1 MKDDAKKIVGV
12 IGLILAIVGC
22 FLPFASV
29 SFIGTINVNYLQGD
43 GKIILILLIIGALFF
58 MLNIRGITATGCVI
72 SLMIVGYDVYQLY
85 NLISENEYGSLASL
99 GIGPILIIIGCIA
112 AIFGCVTEKK
122 KKVELAETAVSIKFC
137 PSCGTELNHDSK
149 YCDNCG
155 AKQPN
160 N

>member
-1 MKDDAKKIVGV
+1 MKDDTKKIVGV

-29 SFIGTINVNYLQGD
+29 SFIGTINVNYLNGD

-58 MLNIRGITATGCVI
+58 IFNIRGVTATACVI

-85 NLISENEYGSLASL
+85 NVINKYEYGSLASL
-99 GIGPILIIIGCIA
+99 GIGPILIIIGCVA

-122 KKVELAETAVSIKFC
+122 EKVELEETIVNIKFC
-137 PSCGTELNHDSK
+137 PSCGTELNYDSK

>member
-1 MKDDAKKIVGV
+1 MKDETKKIVGI
-12 IGLILAIVGC
+12 IGLILAIIGC

-29 SFIGTINVNYLQGD
+29 SFIGTINVNYLHGD

-58 MLNIRGITATGCVI
+58 ALNVRGITATGCVI
-72 SLMIVGYDVYQLY
+72 SLMIVGYDTYQLY

-99 GIGPILIIIGCIA
+99 GIGPILIIIGCVA
-112 AIFGCVTEKK
+112 TIFGCITEKE
-122 KKVELAETAVSIKFC
+122 KKVELKETVENIKFC
-137 PSCGTELNHDSK
+137 PSCGTELNCDSK
-149 YCDNCG
+149 YCDKCG